1 MNLFVLIDSRH
12 EPQNNDLEFMQHLG
26 ENSVPFVIIFTEAD
40 KLTKKQLKENIAHYT
55 SELLKTWEEVPKYFI
70 SSAVDKSGQKEIL
83 DFISETNML
92 FQN

>member
-1 MNLFVLIDSRH
+1 
-12 EPQNNDLEFMQHLG
+12 
-26 ENSVPFVIIFTEAD
+26 

-92 FQN
+92 FQK